1 MGNVPYCEKGGLFLD
16 KILKKL
22 DICIEVI
29 GCVAF
34 ALMIVF
40 TMGNVLSDWTIGK
53 RFAQLDEIV
62 QSFFVW
68 VTYVGM
74 GVLYKN
80 GEQMHV
86 DFLVNL
92 LPEKLRKVNDVFVD
106 LFTLGIS
113 CIMFYQ
119 SWLLAAKS
127 MNKTTAVMRIPY
139 TLIDFALVI
148 GFFTLSLYIVV
159 RLIWMVR
166 NGGKENG

>member
-1 MGNVPYCEKGGLFLD
+1 
-16 KILKKL
+16 
-22 DICIEVI
+22 
-29 GCVAF
+29 
-34 ALMIVF
+34 
-40 TMGNVLSDWTIGK
+40 
-53 RFAQLDEIV
+53 
-62 QSFFVW
+62 
-68 VTYVGM
+68 M

-148 GFFTLSLYIVV
+148 GFFTLALYIVV